1 MTTEV
6 FWFLRFFGIIGILG
20 VVSLNVNECLT
31 FSNNENLSADCD
43 FLEHGENVT
52 VRSASFV
59 LEDVE
64 PNHPSFIL
72 GVDNDEVINH
82 LD

>member
-1 MTTEV
+1 M
-6 FWFLRFFGIIGILG
+6 R
-20 VVSLNVNECLT
+20 LNVNERLT
-31 FSNNENLSADCD
+31 FGNYENLSTDCD

-52 VRSASFV
+52 VRSAIFV
-59 LEDVE
+59 IDDVE

-72 GVDNDEVINH
+72 GVDDDEVINH